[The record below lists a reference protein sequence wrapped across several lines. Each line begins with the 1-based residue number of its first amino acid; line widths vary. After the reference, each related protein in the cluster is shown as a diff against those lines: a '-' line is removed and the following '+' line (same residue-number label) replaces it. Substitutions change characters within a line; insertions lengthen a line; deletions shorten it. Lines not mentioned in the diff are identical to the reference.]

1 MKTNRF
7 LVIVAAAALLMTSC
21 SNKDDRMLTIIN
33 KDGTCSREMT
43 YHPDQEDVMAPLSE
57 TINVNG
63 MIFSSGWERSW
74 SVVGDSVR
82 HACPMTQQQWD
93 SLKSVFPDQSVIDNI
108 LMHTKQEYPLV
119 SEMCD
124 SLNRVAQELF
134 KDTASLEKQFK
145 WFYTDYVYKETLSI
159 AVVDKAFS
167 IPLVGL
173 QASPTLLLILQAL
186 NRKSCSTGL
195 KGKSASGS

>member
-1 MKTNRF
+1 MKTNRI
-7 LVIVAAAALLMTSC
+7 LTLVAAATLLMTSC
-21 SNKDDRMLTIIN
+21 SNDNERMLTIIN
-33 KDGTCSREMT
+33 EDGTCSREMT

-108 LMHTKQEYPLV
+108 LMHTKQEYALIN
-119 SEMCD
+119 EMCD
-124 SLNRVAQELF
+124 SLNRVAQDLF
-134 KDTASLEKQFK
+134 KDT
-145 WFYTDYVYKETLSI
+145 
-159 AVVDKAFS
+159 
-167 IPLVGL
+167 
-173 QASPTLLLILQAL
+173 
-186 NRKSCSTGL
+186 STVNG
-195 KGKSASGS
+195 